1 MYDCDI
7 CIYLVLGVIEAVAEG
22 DVAGRVVAVMAGQP
36 FGQSILQARV
46 PAVGHNAE
54 DSRHRKLRQD
64 QRYQHAHV
72 LQTYNGRTFFF
83 SLLRFA
89 ACVFIYLIRA
99 YIIQRNF
106 FASTRT
112 VHRARVKQQREK
124 ERELG

>member
-36 FGQSILQARV
+36 LGQSILQARV

-72 LQTYNGRTFFF
+72 LQTHNGRIFFVLSF
-83 SLLRFA
+83 EVRGLCIYISNPSLYNTA
-89 ACVFIYLIRA
+89 
-99 YIIQRNF
+99 
-106 FASTRT
+106 
-112 VHRARVKQQREK
+112 
-124 ERELG
+124 